1 MVAATDESRPLLPR
15 DTGLSILI
23 GGADRPFCAE
33 PAGLHGEAVAT
44 TAIVRPEQVPQ
55 SRAASSRR
63 I

>member
-1 MVAATDESRPLLPR
+1 MVAATDEAPPLLPR
-15 DTGLSILI
+15 DAGLSILI

-33 PAGLHGEAVAT
+33 PAGLHGDAVAT
-44 TAIVRPEQVPQ
+44 TAIVQPERVPQ